1 MNSKEFSLIIEG
13 IVRDKK
19 PITYLDAIVHYCE
32 TNEIEVETASR
43 MISKSLKEKIKSE
56 AAQVCLLKG
65 GRPAT
70 LPVWMV

>member
-19 PITYLDAIVHYCE
+19 PITYLDAIVHYYE

-70 LPVWMV
+70 LPV